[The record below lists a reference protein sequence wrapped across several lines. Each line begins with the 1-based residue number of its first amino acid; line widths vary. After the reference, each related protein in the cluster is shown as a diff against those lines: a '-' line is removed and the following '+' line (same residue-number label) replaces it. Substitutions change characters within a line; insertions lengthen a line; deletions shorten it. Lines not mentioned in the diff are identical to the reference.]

1 LEYAIEVDQLTKDFG
16 SQRVVDRISFSVKP
30 GSLFGFLGPNGSG
43 KSTTIRMLCGI
54 LTPTAGTGSVLGIPI
69 KDGESIKQEIGY
81 MSQKFSL
88 YEDLT
93 VEENLKFY
101 AMVYG
106 LKTRETGERVKEL
119 VELAGLTGREKQL
132 AGTLSGGWKQRLAL
146 AASLVHRPKLLFLD
160 EPTAGVDPL
169 SRKIF
174 WDLLYYLAREEGVT
188 ILVTTH
194 YMDEAEKTDV
204 VGFIFRGRLLDF
216 GTPGEIKK
224 KHRLDSLEEVFI
236 SHVAKEGP
244 GADFARRE
252 EVK

>member
-1 LEYAIEVDQLTKDFG
+1 LEYAIEVSHLTKDFG
-16 SQRVVDRISFSVKP
+16 NQRVVNGISFSIKP
-30 GSLFGFLGPNGSG
+30 GSIFGFLGPNGSG

-54 LTPTAGTGSVLGIPI
+54 LTPTEGTGSVLGIPL

-88 YEDLT
+88 YEDLS

-101 AMVYG
+101 AMIYG
-106 LKTRETGERVKEL
+106 LGSRQMGQRIKDL
-119 VELAGLTGREKQL
+119 VELAGLVGREKQL

-174 WDLLYYLAREEGVT
+174 WDLLYYLSREEGVT

-204 VGFIFRGRLLDF
+204 VGFIFRGNLLDF
-216 GTPGEIKK
+216 GTPAEIKM
-224 KHRLDSLEEVFI
+224 KHQLESLEEVFI

-244 GADFARRE
+244 GADFARKEART
-252 EVK
+252 

>member
-1 LEYAIEVDQLTKDFG
+1 MDYAIEVSRLTKDFAN
-16 SQRVVDRISFSVKP
+16 QRVVNGISFSIAP
-30 GSLFGFLGPNGSG
+30 GSIFGFLGPNGSG

-54 LTPTAGTGSVLGIPI
+54 LTPTAGTGSVLGIPLQ
-69 KDGESIKQEIGY
+69 DGESIKQEIGY

-88 YEDLT
+88 YEDLS
-93 VEENLKFY
+93 VEENMKFF
-101 AMVYG
+101 AMIYG
-106 LKTRETGERVKEL
+106 LTAQEMGQRIKDL

-146 AASLVHRPKLLFLD
+146 AASLVHRPRLLFLD

-174 WDLLYYLAREEGVT
+174 WDLLYFLAHEEGVT

-204 VGFIFRGRLLDF
+204 VGFIFRGNLLDF
-216 GTPGEIKK
+216 GTPAEIKE
-224 KHRLDSLEEVFI
+224 KHGLGSLEEVFI
-236 SHVAKEGP
+236 SHVVKEGP
-244 GADFARRE
+244 GADFAR
-252 EVK
+252 KGGIK

>member
-1 LEYAIEVDQLTKDFG
+1 MDYAIEVSGLTKDFG
-16 SQRVVDRISFSVKP
+16 HQRVVNGISFSITP
-30 GSLFGFLGPNGSG
+30 GSIFGFLGPNGSG

-54 LTPTAGTGSVLGIPI
+54 LTPTEGTGSVLGIPLE
-69 KDGESIKQEIGY
+69 DGESIKQEIGY

-88 YEDLT
+88 YEDLS
-93 VEENLKFY
+93 VEENMKFY

-106 LKTRETGERVKEL
+106 LKSGEMGQRIKDL

-146 AASLVHRPKLLFLD
+146 VAALLHRPKLLFLD

-174 WDLLYYLAREEGVT
+174 WDLLYYLSREEKVT

-204 VGFIFRGRLLDF
+204 VGFIFRGNLLDF
-216 GTPGEIKK
+216 GTPAAIKK
-224 KHRLDSLEEVFI
+224 KHNLGSLEEVFI

-244 GADFARRE
+244 GADFARKGG
-252 EVK
+252 VK

>member
-1 LEYAIEVDQLTKDFG
+1 LDYAIEVSGLTKDFG
-16 SQRVVDRISFSVKP
+16 NQRVVNGISFSITP
-30 GSLFGFLGPNGSG
+30 GSIFGFLGPNGSG

-54 LTPTAGTGSVLGIPI
+54 LTPTEGTGSVLGIPLQ
-69 KDGESIKQEIGY
+69 DGESIKQEIGY

-88 YEDLT
+88 YEDLS
-93 VEENLKFY
+93 VEENMKFY
-101 AMVYG
+101 AMIYG
-106 LKTRETGERVKEL
+106 LKPGEMGQRIKDL

-146 AASLVHRPKLLFLD
+146 VASLLHRPRLLFLD

-174 WDLLYYLAREEGVT
+174 WDLLYYLSREEKVT

-204 VGFIFRGRLLDF
+204 VGFIFRGNMLDF
-216 GTPGEIKK
+216 GSPAEIKE
-224 KHRLDSLEEVFI
+224 KHKLGSLEEVFI

-244 GADFARRE
+244 GADFARKGE
-252 EVK
+252 AK

>member
-1 LEYAIEVDQLTKDFG
+1 MEYAIEVSQLTKDFG
-16 SQRVVDRISFSVKP
+16 HQRVVNQISFSIKP
-30 GSLFGFLGPNGSG
+30 GSIFGFLGPNGSG

-54 LTPTAGTGSVLGIPI
+54 LTPTKGTGSVLGIPLE
-69 KDGESIKQEIGY
+69 DGESIKQEIGY

-88 YEDLT
+88 YEDLS

-101 AMVYG
+101 AMIYG
-106 LKTRETGERVKEL
+106 LASRVRGKRIKEL

-174 WDLLYYLAREEGVT
+174 WDILYHLSREEGVT

-194 YMDEAEKTDV
+194 YMDEAEKTDI
-204 VGFIFRGRLLDF
+204 VGFIFRGQLLDF
-216 GTPGEIKK
+216 GTPAEIME
-224 KHRLDSLEEVFI
+224 KHQLGSLEEVFI
-236 SHVAKEGP
+236 YHVSKEGS
-244 GADFARRE
+244 GADFSRRGVSE
-252 EVK
+252 